1 MPAAARKSSGKKAP
15 APETAPKPEQEAPAP
30 EVGGPPVLPGAL
42 AGGHPAIVVINNGGA
57 VDLAIGPPGANYG
70 VFDDFGDYVGGLV
83 AGAAEQ
89 GDGGQHAILVLLDD
103 EAVSVDGR
111 FDPTDTQELWLDET
125 FPV

>member
-15 APETAPKPEQEAPAP
+15 APETAPKPDQQPLGAG
-30 EVGGPPVLPGAL
+30 VDGPPVLPGAL
-42 AGGHPAIVVINNGGA
+42 AGGHAVINDGGA
-57 VDLAIGPPGANYG
+57 LDLAIGSNGGDYG
-70 VFDDFGDYVGGLV
+70 VFDDYVGGLV

-103 EAVSVDGR
+103 EAVSVDGH